1 MLMGEQPVA
10 ANALVVGLLGPVDVV
25 IGGVPAGIAQPA
37 LRALLA
43 TLALSANRVVP
54 VASLIDALW
63 QEEASRQRERNLH
76 VQVHQLRRR
85 LAELEPGAPASRIA
99 TVAPGYRLSLG
110 EGELDVQAFTS
121 LAACGRRLARDGDP
135 AAAADALRQALDL
148 WRGPA
153 LADVLQ
159 LSQQLSAGAASLNE
173 QRLAALEDRIDADL
187 AAGTGANLCGELTGL
202 AARFPLRE
210 RLRGQLMI
218 ALFRGGQRGDAL
230 AAYQHARQVLRDELG
245 LDPGP
250 RLRALHQQIL
260 AGDTR
265 LTRLA
270 AAVAAPA
277 ARPGESPGHG
287 PGGDRHDD
295 PDDARG
301 PAPGGGPR
309 SAVGSPAAV
318 AVLPRQLPAGV
329 RHFTGRAAE
338 LAELDRLLG
347 QRGEG
352 TQGVTI
358 AAIDGTAGV
367 GKTALALH
375 WSRRVA
381 GHFPDGQLHVN
392 LRGYDPAAVPVTPAE
407 AIRGFLDALG
417 VPPGQLPA
425 TPEAQAGLYRSL
437 LAGRRMLL
445 VLDNARDPGQ
455 VRPLL
460 PGSPGCLVVVTS
472 RTVLSGLA
480 AADDAQPVSLGLLPG
495 HEATALLTARLG
507 VSRAAAEPEA
517 VRQIVS
523 LCAGLPLA
531 LAITAARAAARPRLP
546 LAALAAALACE
557 QDRLDALDT
566 GEQATSVRGVLSWS
580 YRQLSER
587 AARMFRLLGAHPGP
601 DISLAAAASMS
612 GTSRSQAR
620 QMLAELTAASLLS
633 EHQPG
638 RYAFHDL
645 LRAYAAEQAR
655 ACAAEQA
662 RTGGSEAGRRA
673 AVARF
678 LDHYLHTAHAATQL
692 MAPVGH
698 PIELAAA
705 HPGVSP
711 EQVADHEEA
720 LAWFRAEHQV
730 LLAVISQ
737 AAAEGF
743 DAHAWQLPW
752 TLRSYLDGQGHWQD
766 WAAVN
771 EIALAAAA
779 RLGDHNGLG
788 WTEHRIAQVC
798 SLSGAVEDGIAH
810 NTRALAHFRLAGNL
824 AGQGSGH
831 IGLSISLGRLG
842 RHRAA
847 LGHARQALRLF
858 RLCGDRIGLAYALHL
873 TGLAHARLGD
883 ARQGRVRCQE
893 AVDLYRELGDPGG
906 VADAWHSLASVHHQ
920 LGDYEE
926 AVACYQQAAAISGE
940 LGDRWGQAYCLINLG
955 DTHEAA
961 GRPLTARRAWQ
972 QALEIIGDVHH
983 PDADRIRAM
992 LDAEPAAVSG
1002 P

>member
-1 MLMGEQPVA
+1 MGSPGRSAWTAGQVA
-10 ANALVVGLLGPVDVV
+10 RHL
-25 IGGVPAGIAQPA
+25 GIAEST
-37 LRALLA
+37 LR
-43 TLALSANRVVP
+43 SWHRRYGIGP
-54 VASLIDALW
+54 
-63 QEEASRQRERNLH
+63 QGSR
-76 VQVHQLRRR
+76 
-85 LAELEPGAPASRIA
+85 PG
-99 TVAPGYRLSLG
+99 GYRRYS
-110 EGELDVQAFTS
+110 EEDVA
-121 LAACGRRLARDGDP
+121 RL
-135 AAAADALRQALDL
+135 
-148 WRGPA
+148 
-153 LADVLQ
+153 
-159 LSQQLSAGAASLNE
+159 
-173 QRLAALEDRIDADL
+173 
-187 AAGTGANLCGELTGL
+187 
-202 AARFPLRE
+202 
-210 RLRGQLMI
+210 
-218 ALFRGGQRGDAL
+218 
-230 AAYQHARQVLRDELG
+230 
-245 LDPGP
+245 
-250 RLRALHQQIL
+250 
-260 AGDTR
+260 
-265 LTRLA
+265 
-270 AAVAAPA
+270 
-277 ARPGESPGHG
+277 
-287 PGGDRHDD
+287 
-295 PDDARG
+295 
-301 PAPGGGPR
+301 
-309 SAVGSPAAV
+309 
-318 AVLPRQLPAGV
+318 
-329 RHFTGRAAE
+329 
-338 LAELDRLLG
+338 
-347 QRGEG
+347 
-352 TQGVTI
+352 
-358 AAIDGTAGV
+358 
-367 GKTALALH
+367 
-375 WSRRVA
+375 
-381 GHFPDGQLHVN
+381 
-392 LRGYDPAAVPVTPAE
+392 
-407 AIRGFLDALG
+407 
-417 VPPGQLPA
+417 
-425 TPEAQAGLYRSL
+425 
-437 LAGRRMLL
+437 RRMLDL
-445 VLDNARDPGQ
+445 IGLGMLA
-455 VRPLL
+455 
-460 PGSPGCLVVVTS
+460 SEAA
-472 RTVLSGLA
+472 RTVQAGESGPVPA
-480 AADDAQPVSLGLLPG
+480 ERDVADLIA
-495 HEATALLTARLG
+495 
-507 VSRAAAEPEA
+507 
-517 VRQIVS
+517 
-523 LCAGLPLA
+523 
-531 LAITAARAAARPRLP
+531 AARAADAERCRIVLDSVLARRGVVDGWDLVCRPALAAVDADQRFDPDCMDIEHGLSWAILGALHRIPRPPVSPDPVPVLLACVEAEHHTLP

-566 GEQATSVRGVLSWS
+566 GEQATSVRGVLSLS